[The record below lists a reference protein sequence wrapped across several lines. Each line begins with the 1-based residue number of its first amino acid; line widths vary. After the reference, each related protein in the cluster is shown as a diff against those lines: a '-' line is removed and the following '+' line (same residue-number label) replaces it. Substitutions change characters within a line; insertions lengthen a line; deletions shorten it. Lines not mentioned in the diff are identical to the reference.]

1 MNVPHFNHRYSQARR
16 GFTLLELL
24 VVISILI
31 VAFLVFSTF
40 LGPGATGPA
49 LERNSRAIRAMVAN
63 IRQNSST
70 RKVHS
75 ELVIDYKHDQI
86 VALARRRLVSFAFDG
101 DSPTVGSGNVIGAPS
116 GNAAIQASRTLLLM
130 DGAALEL
137 PDMQSSF
144 TIPWMDHYDVSGD
157 YEGVAVSF
165 DYFPLGANGSAI
177 AAMGN
182 VFTITVAEARENAVK
197 LAVSSGGVTA
207 LADSWVALY
216 RWCSVEIA
224 VSRYGVSLYVDG
236 RVNEA
241 RLPASG
247 FSVPSAMGTD
257 LRLGGVPCRIDNF
270 EMNSLV
276 SSQTLALADVQL
288 IAPGVPAQLESTGEA
303 EEIYDWKAE
312 PPKANGPVTGNTT
325 TPAPAPNS
333 ALPTNVPAIVHVYF
347 DTAGKLD
354 PARHAGAA
362 YIYLIAVDN
371 GEILRMQV
379 TIHSLGAVTW
389 DYVDLF
395 PWEVP
400 PNAPP
405 QPGLPGDTP

>member
-1 MNVPHFNHRYSQARR
+1 MDVPRHRNNRYSARR

-31 VAFLVFSTF
+31 VAFLVFATF

-49 LERNSRAIRAMVAN
+49 LERNARGIRAMVAN
-63 IRQNSST
+63 VRQNSSI

-86 VALARRRLVSFAFDG
+86 VALARRRLVGFSFDG
-101 DSPTVGSGNVIGAPS
+101 DSPTLGSGNVIGVTS
-116 GNAAIQASRTLLLM
+116 GDATIQASRTLLLM

-137 PDMQSSF
+137 PDAQSSF

-157 YEGVAVSF
+157 FEGMGVSF
-165 DYFPLGANGSAI
+165 DYFPLDTNGSSI
-177 AAMGN
+177 ATMGSL
-182 VFTITVAEARENAVK
+182 FTISVAESRANAVR
-197 LAVSSGGVTA
+197 LAVTSGGVTA
-207 LADSWVALY
+207 LAESWVALY

-236 RVNEA
+236 RVTEG
-241 RLPASG
+241 RLPDSG

-257 LRLGGVPCRIDNF
+257 LRLGGVACRIDNF
-270 EMNSLV
+270 EMNSLI
-276 SSQTLALADVQL
+276 SSQTLDLADVQL
-288 IAPGVPAQLESTGEA
+288 LPPGVPAKIESEGGA
-303 EEIYDWKAE
+303 EDIFDWKAA
-312 PPKANGPVTGNTT
+312 PPKPTGPITGNSGP
-325 TPAPAPNS
+325 TPTPTPDPN
-333 ALPTNVPAIVHVYF
+333 LPTGVPAIVHVYF
-347 DTAGKLD
+347 DSSGKLD
-354 PARHAGAA
+354 PARHPGAVFVGM
-362 YIYLIAVDN
+362 IAVDN
-371 GEILRMQV
+371 GAIVRMQV
-379 TIHSLGAVTW
+379 TIHAMGVVTW

-405 QPGLPGDTP
+405 GDTP

>member
-1 MNVPHFNHRYSQARR
+1 MNVPHFKHRHPSARR

-31 VAFLVFSTF
+31 VAFLVFATF

-63 IRQNSST
+63 VRQNAST

-75 ELVIDYKHDQI
+75 ELVVDYKNDQI
-86 VALARRRLVSFAFDG
+86 VALARRRLVSYSFDG
-101 DSPTVGSGNVIGAPS
+101 ATPTVGSGNVIGTPS
-116 GNAAIQASRTLLLM
+116 GDAGFAVSRTLLLM

-137 PDMQSSF
+137 PDAQARF
-144 TIPWMDHYDVSGD
+144 RIPWMDHYDVSGD
-157 YEGVAVSF
+157 YEGMAVSF
-165 DYFPLGANGSAI
+165 DYFPLGTNGSTI
-177 AAMGN
+177 AAMGS
-182 VFTITVAEARENAVK
+182 VFTISVAEARQDSVK

-224 VSRYGVSLYVDG
+224 VSRYGVSLYLDG
-236 RVNEA
+236 RVSEG
-241 RLPASG
+241 RLPDNG
-247 FSVPSAMGTD
+247 FAVPSAMGTD
-257 LRLGGVPCRIDNF
+257 LGLGGVACRIDNF
-270 EMNSLV
+270 EMYSLV

-303 EEIYDWKAE
+303 EGIYDWKAE
-312 PPKANGPVTGNTT
+312 PLKANGPVTGNSG
-325 TPAPAPNS
+325 TPPPPNT

-354 PARHAGAA
+354 PARHPGAV
-362 YIYLIAVDN
+362 YINMIAVDN
-371 GEILRMQV
+371 GEIIRMQV
-379 TIHSLGAVTW
+379 TIHTLGAVTW

-405 QPGLPGDTP
+405 QPGLPGNTP